1 MIGTVLHILGIVLL
15 VLLGFVLL
23 AGLLLAC
30 LPIRIQVRRKKEG
43 PPIRLRLCFGPLHI
57 TKRLGGKKKTAKK
70 AATKKKSTTEKKQ
83 TTPRIPR
90 ADWKRLELEDVLAVM
105 FPIMDDL
112 IGTMMID
119 RLHVTVIFHRPDA
132 AQTGK
137 LLGVASALSGL
148 LYPELARRFVLRDT
162 NIVLDADFEAEQ
174 TVWSIDSSITTKL
187 IRYPRVLWR
196 NRRGLWNLWKSVRLS
211 PEEREQW
218 QPKQNK
224 EEKE

>member
-15 VLLGFVLL
+15 VLLGLVLL
-23 AGLLLAC
+23 AGLLLVC
-30 LPIRIQVRRKKEG
+30 LPIRIQVRRRIEG
-43 PPIRLRLCFGPLHI
+43 PPVRLRLSFGPLHI
-57 TKRLGGKKKTAKK
+57 TKRLGKKTKK
-70 AATKKKSTTEKKQ
+70 AKPSAQKQAKPKETKPKP
-83 TTPRIPR
+83 PRAPR
-90 ADWKRLELEDVLAVM
+90 ADWRRLELEDVLEVA
-105 FPIMDDL
+105 FPMMDDL
-112 IGTMMID
+112 IGAVTID

-137 LLGVASALSGL
+137 LLGAASALSGL

-162 NIVLDADFEAEQ
+162 NIVLDANFEAEQ

-187 IRYPRVLWR
+187 VRYPRVLWK
-196 NRRGLWNLWKSVRLS
+196 NRRGLWNLWKSVRLR